1 MLRLSEVP
9 GPSSDGGARESCVT
23 REPISIFSQIKNA
36 NDEEKKKGLTQLL
49 ETLKKNLPEGFKIG
63 AAVSAGDCFFDSV
76 TQGLNELKGK
86 GLIASDEGFNVQSL
100 RRGCKEYAQRELNT
114 SKNSWLNKLLD
125 KESEKLP
132 EYIPR
137 IEFTAEDIKNASSG
151 SVVGTL
157 NLQDAIWDR
166 PYIEGQILCNEY
178 KVNLCYMEVQD
189 DLIIENGKFYLRLE
203 EDGKTKRGEEV
214 SDVIL
219 KNVIKAD
226 SENTEQKAIHILNYK
241 QHFVPLLKDIE
252 KDIEEYIE
260 VSRKEVYGLGSH
272 SFIEDTGNHDL
283 EEQKP
288 QVQVQLNQ
296 DSFTATDVYSRL
308 KEVKFDSDDSDNPG
322 VWAGMDQIN
331 SYINNQAIKTS
342 ANGGELA
349 YYIGPNNFGFN
360 SKEGIED
367 IAKHICRKEDIS
379 NSFYDDKKSLDKPF
393 IVISN
398 TVTVLAQSSTN
409 VNQQG
414 GAHWIS

>member
-1 MLRLSEVP
+1 MFGLSGVQNLSP
-9 GPSSDGGARESCVT
+9 DGAALKRVIT
-23 REPISIFSQIKNA
+23 REPISIFSQIKNVK
-36 NDEEKKKGLTQLL
+36 DEEKKEKLTQLL

-76 TQGLNELKGK
+76 AQRLNELKGK

-151 SVVGTL
+151 SAVGIL
-157 NLQDAIWDR
+157 NLQNAIWGR
-166 PYIEGQILCNEY
+166 PEVEGKMICEKY
-178 KVNLCYMEVQD
+178 DVKIK
-189 DLIIENGKFYLRLE
+189 IIELRDEEIGEVHVTKGKLGTGNNIIYI
-203 EDGKTKRGEEV
+203 V
-214 SDVIL
+214 
-219 KNVIKAD
+219 
-226 SENTEQKAIHILNYK
+226 NYRN
-241 QHFVPLLKDIE
+241 HFVPLLKDIE
-252 KDIEEYIE
+252 KDVEEYIE
-260 VSRKEVYGLGSH
+260 VSREEVYGLGSH

-296 DSFTATDVYSRL
+296 DSFTAINVYSRL
-308 KEVKFDSDDSDNPG
+308 KEVNFDSDDSDNPG

-342 ANGGELA
+342 ANGDELA
-349 YYIGPNNFGFN
+349 YYIGPNNFGFD

-367 IAKHICRKEDIS
+367 IAKHIC
-379 NSFYDDKKSLDKPF
+379 
-393 IVISN
+393 
-398 TVTVLAQSSTN
+398 
-409 VNQQG
+409 
-414 GAHWIS
+414 